1 MFYYF
6 IARCEYLGG
15 VFMKELVI
23 KAKTDK
29 SAALVILKSFEPLI
43 KKCMKMYVRN
53 FDYYDDAL
61 QDGYL
66 TILKCVEKYDL
77 SSEYPFPAYARIA
90 VIHNMRSFAK
100 KIKDEVSLDEP
111 LCEEGGTIL
120 DTIKSDVNIESTE
133 IQSEILRTLQ
143 YALGKLSK
151 KQREIIYAY
160 YFKNI
165 PLKDIAK
172 NKRCHYMA
180 VVKLKERG
188 INALRMEF
196 ELYYKI

>member
-1 MFYYF
+1 
-6 IARCEYLGG
+6 
-15 VFMKELVI
+15 MKELVI
-23 KAKTDK
+23 KAKTDRE
-29 SAALVILKSFEPLI
+29 AALIILESFAPLI
-43 KKCMKMYVRN
+43 KKSMKMYVRD

-66 TILKCVEKYDL
+66 TILKCIEKYDIN
-77 SSEYPFPAYARIA
+77 SECPFPAYAKIA

-100 KIKDEVSLDEP
+100 KIKAEASLDEP
-111 LCEEGGTIL
+111 LCEEGGTLL
-120 DTIKSDVNIESTE
+120 DTLKSEVNIETNE
-133 IQSEILRTLQ
+133 IQSETLRALHN
-143 YALGKLSK
+143 ALGQLSD
-151 KQREIIYAY
+151 KQREIIFSY